1 MTTISRMRTLLVLA
15 AASLAQVQ
23 AQAQAQDYTHYH
35 GGWQGPF
42 LLYVMQQDTGAQ
54 GTPAVYDGSLHIA
67 DDGSVRGQLPDA
79 ACTLSGSSSD
89 FVSPSNASLELDV
102 SGCKDGRFN
111 GHFAGKLISNPALKY
126 ASLRLSSMRS
136 LDAATAQISAILR
149 R

>member
-1 MTTISRMRTLLVLA
+1 MTTILPMRTLLVLA
-15 AASLAQVQ
+15 AASLAPL
-23 AQAQAQDYTHYH
+23 AQAQAPEYTRYH

-42 LLYVMQQDTGAQ
+42 LLYVTQQDTGAQ
-54 GTPAVYDGSLHIA
+54 GPPAVYDGSLQIA
-67 DDGSVRGQLPDA
+67 ADGSVRGQLPDA

-111 GHFAGKLISNPALKY
+111 GHFAGKLINNPVLKY

-136 LDAATAQISAILR
+136 LDAGTAQVSAILR

>member
-1 MTTISRMRTLLVLA
+1 MAPMRTLLVLA
-15 AASLAQVQ
+15 AASLAPLVQ
-23 AQAQAQDYTHYH
+23 AQEYTRYQ

-42 LLYVMQQDTGAQ
+42 LLYVTQQDTSAPGP
-54 GTPAVYDGSLHIA
+54 PAVFEGSLQIA

-79 ACTLSGSSSD
+79 ACIMSGSSTD
-89 FVSPSNASLELDV
+89 FVSSANASLELDM
-102 SGCKDGRFN
+102 SGCKDARFN
-111 GHFAGKLISNPALKY
+111 GHFAGKLINNPALKY

>member
-1 MTTISRMRTLLVLA
+1 MRSLLVLA
-15 AASLAQVQ
+15 AASLAPALH
-23 AQAQAQDYTHYH
+23 AQEYTRYQ

-42 LLYVMQQDTGAQ
+42 LLYVTQDTGAL
-54 GTPAVYDGSLHIA
+54 GPPAVFDGSLQIA
-67 DDGSVRGQLPDA
+67 SDGSVRGQLPDA
-79 ACTLSGSSSD
+79 ACTLSGSSTD
-89 FVSPSNASLELDV
+89 FVSPANASLELDM
-102 SGCKDGRFN
+102 SGCTDARFN

>member
-1 MTTISRMRTLLVLA
+1 MRSLLVLA
-15 AASLAQVQ
+15 AASLAPALH
-23 AQAQAQDYTHYH
+23 AQEYTRYQ

-42 LLYVMQQDTGAQ
+42 LLYVTQQDTGAL
-54 GTPAVYDGSLHIA
+54 GPPAVFDGSLQIA
-67 DDGSVRGQLPDA
+67 SDGSGRGQLPDA
-79 ACTLSGSSSD
+79 ACTLSGSSTD
-89 FVSPSNASLELDV
+89 FVSPANASLELDM
-102 SGCKDGRFN
+102 SGCTDARFN

>member
-1 MTTISRMRTLLVLA
+1 MRSLLVLA
-15 AASLAQVQ
+15 AASLAPALH
-23 AQAQAQDYTHYH
+23 AQEYTRYQ

-42 LLYVMQQDTGAQ
+42 LLYVTQQDTGAL
-54 GTPAVYDGSLHIA
+54 GPPAVFDGSLQIA
-67 DDGSVRGQLPDA
+67 SDGSVRGQLPDA
-79 ACTLSGSSSD
+79 ACTLSGSSTD
-89 FVSPSNASLELDV
+89 FVSPANASLELDM
-102 SGCKDGRFN
+102 SGCTDARFN